1 MADVMLNEAKKPYD
15 NLNILQGVP
24 RRSKA
29 A

>member
-1 MADVMLNEAKKPYD
+1 MADVMLNEAKKPYG
-15 NLNILQGVP
+15 NLNILHAVA